1 MVRFYN
7 IILYELI
14 AISLIIVLN
23 SILNHNGRLKI
34 LINVIMLL
42 LVITMAILA
51 ILSRIVS
58 NFTKIFLKKLKYLY
72 SGIIMKNDIL
82 TESWKSQFVYNSK
95 SRSKEFLSV
104 SLLKLRGYTSYILRN
119 FYRVYFKY
127 NKD

>member
-82 TESWKSQFVYNSK
+82 TES
-95 SRSKEFLSV
+95 
-104 SLLKLRGYTSYILRN
+104 
-119 FYRVYFKY
+119 
-127 NKD
+127 

>member
-1 MVRFYN
+1 MVRLYN

-14 AISLIIVLN
+14 AISLIIVFN

-72 SGIIMKNDIL
+72 SDIIMKNDIL
-82 TESWKSQFVYNSK
+82 TES
-95 SRSKEFLSV
+95 
-104 SLLKLRGYTSYILRN
+104 
-119 FYRVYFKY
+119 
-127 NKD
+127 